1 MSATQCE
8 RVLAL
13 SKRHVG
19 VCQAELYDAPG
30 RRGPITRL
38 AARIQD
44 LEDREHVFGF
54 LHDRKG
60 CRVYRWVEGPV
71 STEASTSGEQPISRD
86 VGLPR
91 LGSQAGV
98 DASVGSDVERR
109 SGAVPFVDRAATG
122 QQPASSL
129 SAEPDL
135 KLFEPPVPSALEEA
149 A

>member
-19 VCQAELYDAPG
+19 ICQAELYDAPD

-44 LEDREHVFGF
+44 LEDREHVFEF

-71 STEASTSGEQPISRD
+71 STEASTSGEQPLCQD

-98 DASVGSDVERR
+98 DASVGSDLR
-109 SGAVPFVDRAATG
+109 
-122 QQPASSL
+122 
-129 SAEPDL
+129 
-135 KLFEPPVPSALEEA
+135 LFEPPVPSALKEA

>member
-19 VCQAELYDAPG
+19 ICQAELYDAPDK
-30 RRGPITRL
+30 RGPITRL

-44 LEDREHVFGF
+44 LEDRQHVFEF

-71 STEASTSGEQPISRD
+71 STEASGVRRDEAREGDSPVFPAGASG
-86 VGLPR
+86 
-91 LGSQAGV
+91 
-98 DASVGSDVERR
+98 ASVGSDLR
-109 SGAVPFVDRAATG
+109 
-122 QQPASSL
+122 
-129 SAEPDL
+129 
-135 KLFEPPVPSALEEA
+135 LFEPPVPSALKEA

>member
-19 VCQAELYDAPG
+19 ICQAELYDAPDK
-30 RRGPITRL
+30 RGPITRL
-38 AARIQD
+38 AARVYD
-44 LEDREHVFGF
+44 LESRGHRFEF

-71 STEASTSGEQPISRD
+71 STEASTSGDQPRLKD
-86 VGLPR
+86 AGLPR

-98 DASVGSDVERR
+98 D
-109 SGAVPFVDRAATG
+109 
-122 QQPASSL
+122 
-129 SAEPDL
+129 
-135 KLFEPPVPSALEEA
+135 
-149 A
+149 